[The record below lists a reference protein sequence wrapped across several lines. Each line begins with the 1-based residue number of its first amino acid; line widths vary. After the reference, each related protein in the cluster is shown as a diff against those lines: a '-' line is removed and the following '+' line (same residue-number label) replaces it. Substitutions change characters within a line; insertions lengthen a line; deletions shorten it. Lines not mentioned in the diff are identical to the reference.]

1 MGREN
6 SPESISER
14 ERQLKETE
22 AIFVLAA
29 GHPGQR
35 LSVDAK
41 LASIGL
47 LELIPKALNLKN
59 IFFVGG
65 RPEVQ
70 DQVSVSQEEADY
82 FRRQLELEKQRLQ
95 KQGKPMPFDISVE
108 ALSQS

>member
-82 FRRQLELEKQRLQ
+82 FGDHLDLENKKLKKQEKPSPL
-95 KQGKPMPFDISVE
+95 D
-108 ALSQS
+108 